1 MSLLVLAVLCM
12 LMLVSPHS
20 CAADGGGDV
29 PVPAA
34 DENGDSSPFFF
45 HMVSPSSPGN
55 AELTAAEN
63 AWGRFAPHSWA
74 RYQTTV
80 VAGGENAASRS
91 LTEVKQI
98 LEQVDEQS
106 YTIKRCVS
114 VQTGAQELVRRPELI
129 TYNFYDR
136 STDPDLVSISAPCD
150 NISINISLKNPESPL
165 FKEIGGFSRV
175 VPCYVRIFNKRVENR
190 REETK
195 VWYSPVVFPYLL
207 KQQSRVFILPD
218 DVGGEETL
226 YRSSITEIWKSPVD
240 LRFGLIKDWMTT
252 MTETDANEQVRSRA
266 TTFHSS
272 QIPGGVLGETSVE
285 YDSEGREVLRSESRL
300 LDYYAAP
307 L

>member
-1 MSLLVLAVLCM
+1 MSLLVLAVLSMLILTSPLPCM
-12 LMLVSPHS
+12 
-20 CAADGGGDV
+20 AEEGDILST
-29 PVPAA
+29 PST
-34 DENGDSSPFFF
+34 DENSDNSPFFF
-45 HMVSPSSPGN
+45 HMVSPSAPGN
-55 AELTAAEN
+55 ADLTAAEN
-63 AWGRFAPHSWA
+63 AWGRFAPQSWA

-80 VAGGENAASRS
+80 VAGGENVSGRS

-98 LEQVDEQS
+98 LERVDEHS

-114 VQTGAQELVRRPELI
+114 VQTGAQELIRRPESI

-136 STDPDLVSISAPCD
+136 SIDPDLVSISAPCD
-150 NISINISLKNPESPL
+150 NISINIGLKNSEPSL
-165 FKEIGGFSRV
+165 FKEMGGLSRV
-175 VPCYVRIFNKRVENR
+175 VPCYVRIFNKRIENR

-218 DVGGEETL
+218 DIEGEETL
-226 YRSSITEIWKSPVD
+226 YRSSTTEIWKSPVD

-252 MTETDANEQVRSRA
+252 MTETDANEQVRVRA

-272 QIPGGVLGETSVE
+272 QIPGGVLGETAVE

-307 L
+307 M